1 MSRRRKKRG
10 KRQKIELNK
19 AWYLFYGYQ
28 IGLSRQETL
37 TTIYGEFM
45 DLISC
50 LSIYNGA
57 DQKKKKIDFDEVIN
71 LR

>member
-1 MSRRRKKRG
+1 MTR
-10 KRQKIELNK
+10 L
-19 AWYLFYGYQ
+19 
-28 IGLSRQETL
+28 
-37 TTIYGEFM
+37 YGEFM
-45 DLISC
+45 DLVSC

>member
-1 MSRRRKKRG
+1 M
-10 KRQKIELNK
+10 
-19 AWYLFYGYQ
+19 
-28 IGLSRQETL
+28 

-57 DQKKKKIDFDEVIN
+57 DQKKKKADFDEVIN